1 MITSLSVKNYALI
14 ESLDVKFS
22 SGMTCITGETGAGKS
37 ILLGALNLILGRR
50 ADLKLL
56 KDSKMKCIVEAIFK
70 IDNYD
75 LKKFFSDQS
84 LDYDIDTIVR
94 REISSTGKTRAFIN
108 DTPVNLNTL
117 NLFTKHLVDIH
128 SQNENEIMLS
138 SQYQLLVLDFFA
150 NNQEFI
156 EDYKN
161 KLSKHKVLIS
171 KFQELKLSQEK
182 TSENIDYKTFLYK
195 ELDKIEL
202 TNGIQEKIEERLNFL
217 SNTEDFRHSVLEAI
231 QILEDEKFGLLNK
244 IGSLNSLFKKFS
256 DKSPKFLSLSSRTL
270 NLSYDLIDILSELRL
285 SLDDLESDPE
295 KLKDLETKLDLI
307 YSLYKKHKVDSINDL
322 ILIKEKLYKEI
333 NSFENFDH
341 NINELRSSINK
352 NEFQLNKLS
361 SLIHNNR
368 IKAIPLMLKEIQSL
382 VSKMGMKSAKFQI
395 NLIKSDTFLK
405 NGKDLIEFLFS
416 ANKGLDFK
424 PLKKVVSGGEL
435 SRIMLSMKSILARYK
450 KLPTIIF
457 DEIDSG
463 VSGIISN
470 GLADVMYDMSKN
482 MQVFTITHSPQI
494 ASKGNVHIG
503 VYKEFEDNSTVTKL
517 KILNSNERIKEV
529 AFMLSGKKITESA
542 LEHAKQ
548 LLN

>member
-22 SGMTCITGETGAGKS
+22 NGMTCITGETGAGKS
-37 ILLGALNLILGRR
+37 ILLGALNLILGKR

-56 KDSKMKCIVEAIFK
+56 KDSKMKCVVEAIFK
-70 IDNYD
+70 IDNYNLQD
-75 LKKFFSDQS
+75 FFSDKN

-150 NNQEFI
+150 KNQEFI
-156 EDYKN
+156 EDYQN

-182 TSENIDYKTFLYK
+182 ISENIDYKTFLYK

-202 TNGIQEKIEERLNFL
+202 TNGIQEKIEEKLNFL
-217 SNTEDFRHSVLEAI
+217 SNTEDFRLFILEAI

-244 IGSLNSLFKKFS
+244 AGSLNSLFKKFS
-256 DKSPKFLSLSSRTL
+256 DKSPKFRNLSSRTL
-270 NLSYDLIDILSELRL
+270 NLSYDLMDILSELRL

-295 KLKDLETKLDLI
+295 KLNDLETKLDLI

-341 NINELRSSINK
+341 NINELRSSINET
-352 NEFQLNKLS
+352 EFQLNKLS
-361 SLIHNNR
+361 SVIHNNR
-368 IKAIPLMLKEIQSL
+368 IKAIPLMLKELQIL
-382 VSKMGMKSAKFQI
+382 VSKMGMKNAKFQI
-395 NLIKSDTFLK
+395 NLIKGDTYLK
-405 NGKDLIEFLFS
+405 NGKDSIEFLFS
-416 ANKGLDFK
+416 ANRGVDFK
-424 PLKKVVSGGEL
+424 LLKKVVSGGEL
-435 SRIMLSMKSILARYK
+435 SRIILSMKSILARYK

-463 VSGIISN
+463 ISGIISN
-470 GLADVMYDMSKN
+470 GLADVMYDMSKK

-517 KILNSNERIKEV
+517 KILDSNERIKEV
-529 AFMLSGKKITESA
+529 AFMLSGKKITKSA